1 MRLGSWVQV
10 LQSMCVRYRATGASS
25 PAWRHTSHHGPRLT
39 HLRTTS
45 SGHTRVHVLNHTR
58 LDHIRMLRLGHWM
71 ARRHSRVLGNA
82 LMGRKW
88 LGHHHRYAKKP
99 SATRRLMRTIPT
111 EPDDHNCDD
120 KRPPDGLMRRAN
132 QSE

>member
-10 LQSMCVRYRATGASS
+10 LQSVCVWYWATGASS
-25 PAWRHTSHHGPRLT
+25 RAWRHTSHHGPWLT

-45 SGHTRVHVLNHTR
+45 IGNARVHVLYHTR
-58 LDHIRMLRLGHWM
+58 LDHIRVLGLGHWM
-71 ARRHSRVLGNA
+71 ARWHSRVLGNA
-82 LMGRKW
+82 LMGRKR

-111 EPDDHNCDD
+111 EPDDHNCDE
-120 KRPPDGLMRRAN
+120 KSLPKDGCDVDC
-132 QSE
+132 S